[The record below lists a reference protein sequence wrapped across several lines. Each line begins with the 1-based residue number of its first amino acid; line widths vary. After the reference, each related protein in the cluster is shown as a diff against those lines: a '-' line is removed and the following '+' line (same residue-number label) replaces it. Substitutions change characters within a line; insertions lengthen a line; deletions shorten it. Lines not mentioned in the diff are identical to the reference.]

1 MATTPGN
8 PGPTR
13 RRAASRPASARPAQG
28 RAPQNRP
35 AQARGAARGGA
46 WRRLRQA
53 VADFHWRRWMA
64 VFICVAVLLVGVP
77 LAHALVG
84 DLGALLLLVGLG
96 GFALGRSTAR
106 VGAVAPRRGKG
117 R

>member
-1 MATTPGN
+1 VQN
-8 PGPTR
+8 
-13 RRAASRPASARPAQG
+13 
-28 RAPQNRP
+28 RAPQTRLP
-35 AQARGAARGGA
+35 QARGASRAGT

-64 VFICVAVLLVGVP
+64 VFICVVVLLVGVP

-96 GFALGRSTAR
+96 GFALGRSTAK